1 MKQFPVLDHGY
12 VMLVDSMGTD
22 LSVVNAAR
30 ASFGK
35 RSTYLSESDIKL
47 INYLASHGHT
57 SPFRHATLT
66 FEIKAPIM
74 VARQWFKYRVGSVHS
89 DDTSAWFGAGDESS
103 DDPLY
108 GRNEASRRYV
118 TMAPEFYVPSY
129 LRTQSADKKQ
139 GSSKEPH
146 PESYA
151 FVNAMSQ
158 IFSTLNAMYH
168 DMLMRGVAPEQA
180 RLILPGYALYTSWHW
195 TCSLQ
200 GLIHFLKQR
209 LGSDAQDEIT
219 QYARACHVIAEPL
232 FAESFKA
239 FGLHNEKPPA

>member
-1 MKQFPVLDHGY
+1 MNVLDKGY
-12 VMLVDSMGTD
+12 VRLIDSMGSD
-22 LSVVNAAR
+22 LTVVNAAR
-30 ASFGK
+30 ASFSK
-35 RSTYLSESDIKL
+35 RSESLSNADIRL

-74 VARQWFKYRVGSVHS
+74 VARQWFKYRVGSAHS
-89 DDTSAWFGAGDESS
+89 DDTAAWLGAADETS

-108 GRNEASRRYV
+108 GRNETSRRYV
-118 TMAPEFYVPSY
+118 TMAPEFYLPLW
-129 LRTQSADKKQ
+129 LRTASADKKQ
-139 GSSKEPH
+139 GSSPIPH
-146 PESYA
+146 PESNA
-151 FVNAMSQ
+151 FLLAMSSA
-158 IFSTLNAMYH
+158 FSHLNAIYH
-168 DMLMRGVAPEQA
+168 DMLQRGVAPEQA

-209 LGSDAQDEIT
+209 LGSDAQDEIA
-219 QYARACHVIAEPL
+219 QYARACHALAEPL
-232 FAESFKA
+232 FVESFKA